1 MERPSFFSSGA
12 LRWRVPLPPAPPA
25 WLQAELANRLVL
37 LLNHVLQQEPEAM
50 QRLRRH
56 SGQRIHVA
64 LGALAAWLPLGP
76 TVRWRVTPA
85 GLLALDDRDDAPD
98 LTLTLQEPGPKALV
112 ERALQGDKPAVAI
125 AGDVQLAAEVAWL
138 IDHVRW
144 DLEDDLARLVGDA
157 AAHTLVTWGRRVAQ
171 ALRTQL
177 LPRARALA
185 ERAAPRGGADPRATT
200 TTPDGGAAA

>member
-1 MERPSFFSSGA
+1 MTK
-12 LRWRVPLPPAPPA
+12 
-25 WLQAELANRLVL
+25 L
-37 LLNHVLQQEPEAM
+37 LLDCDPGHDD
-50 QRLRRH
+50 
-56 SGQRIHVA
+56 
-64 LGALAAWLPLGP
+64 ALAILHGTAPLVPGGSATAERLP
-76 TVRWRVTPA
+76 VTNPA
-85 GLLALDDRDDAPD
+85 DRREVVGHWQPADA
-98 LTLTLQEPGPKALV
+98 ALV

-157 AAHTLVTWGRRVAQ
+157 AAHTLVTWGRRLAQ